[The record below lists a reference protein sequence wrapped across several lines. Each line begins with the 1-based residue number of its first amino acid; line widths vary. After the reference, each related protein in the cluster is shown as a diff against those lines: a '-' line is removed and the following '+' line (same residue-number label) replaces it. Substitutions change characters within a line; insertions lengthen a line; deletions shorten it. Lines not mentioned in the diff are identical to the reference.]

1 MTCVIVA
8 GALGVI
14 LITGGLFL
22 QRLLGNLAQ
31 LRRQVAECRRQI
43 SEIDRQ
49 MRAQRAHMTILR
61 QLLADEG
68 SDGEPPSQPAVV
80 NGHDTSTLPEPYQ
93 PMGLQPVRR
102 KRHLWL
108 YLGGAAAALTAAGT
122 ATIELGRAQRAQF
135 LGTMVAAAAVTAAT
149 VTFAVQPWTA
159 DSADEPPAA
168 APTASTPPTDTPLSS
183 YLPTPPA
190 VAPPAPSQSPQT
202 ALAEPSDGPSAS
214 ADTDSL
220 TPGPDP
226 AVTVQPVDDEVP
238 ADEAVPPPGGG
249 QAEEADTAAPAPP
262 PAGIP
267 SPAASDEHR
276 PEVPPSP
283 PPPSGMDSARPEL
296 CLRLKVPALTS
307 TGTCLLNG

>member
-80 NGHDTSTLPEPYQ
+80 NGHDTSTLPEPHQ
-93 PMGLQPVRR
+93 PMGPQPVRR

-149 VTFAVQPWTA
+149 VTFSVQPWTA

-168 APTASTPPTDTPLSS
+168 APTVIAPPTDTPLSS
-183 YLPTPPA
+183 YLPQPPA
-190 VAPPAPSQSPQT
+190 VAPPAPSESPQT
-202 ALAEPSDGPSAS
+202 ALSEPSDGPSAS
-214 ADTDSL
+214 ADADSL
-220 TPGPDP
+220 TPGPDL
-226 AVTVQPVDDEVP
+226 AVTVLPVDDEVP
-238 ADEAVPPPGGG
+238 ADEAAPPGGG
-249 QAEEADTAAPAPP
+249 HAEEADATAPAPP
-262 PAGIP
+262 PTGRP
-267 SPAASDEHR
+267 GPAAPEEHI
-276 PEVPPSP
+276 PEVPPSLP
-283 PPPSGMDSARPEL
+283 PTSGMDTARPEL
-296 CLRLKVPALTS
+296 CLHLKVPPLTS